1 MITKVVALC
10 LFLSGNLIEHR
21 IQDDMR
27 TCLKHK
33 REAERQYKPN
43 LTYMCGNVEAEI
55 EHNIDHPPN
64 QPTTPSLLHQ

>member
-21 IQDDMR
+21 IQDDMV

-33 REAERQYKPN
+33 REAERQFKPN
-43 LTYMCGNVEAEI
+43 LTYMCGHVEAEV
-55 EHNIDHPPN
+55 ENNIDG
-64 QPTTPSLLHQ
+64 SLTIKMLITKVE

>member
-33 REAERQYKPN
+33 REAERQFKPN

-55 EHNIDHPPN
+55 ESNIDGSR
-64 QPTTPSLLHQ
+64 TIKMLITKVE

>member
-33 REAERQYKPN
+33 REAEREFKPN
-43 LTYMCGNVEAEI
+43 LTYMCGNVEAEV
-55 EHNIDHPPN
+55 ESNIDGS
-64 QPTTPSLLHQ
+64 QTIKMLITKVE